1 MLLTILDFNP
11 RDRDPPEEGE
21 AKKRRKMKE
30 DGVVET
36 AFGNIASK
44 KRSGSGVEAAGETP
58 AGILL
63 GKRKNHPSVIA
74 ESEDDD
80 DLAVRAEYSESKPEA
95 AATAPPAAKRP
106 RRKEAELV
114 VVHSR
119 FFSSKAKIDML
130 NGKEAGKV
138 NEKPAESSLKTANSG
153 KDAES
158 KKEIAEATPSKKDDK
173 IVVAA
178 TPSPSEKARTPTSSE
193 KKRRRMRDGPGLF
206 EMLEESDKNPN
217 KRPSP
222 ALLYNTDNMKEEKSS
237 PLKEEEEKLRS
248 PLKSLPLP
256 RSSARSRLTP
266 LPEGGLRS
274 SQASRGAFKPV
285 GSSSQKS
292 VTEEGEESEG
302 DEAELR
308 KREVERTPFLKVEKK
323 PSLSQ
328 VY

>member
-21 AKKRRKMKE
+21 AKKKRKMKE
-30 DGVVET
+30 DGVLET

-44 KRSGSGVEAAGETP
+44 KRSGSGVEAAGKTP

-80 DLAVRAEYSESKPEA
+80 DLAVRAEYSESKPET

-130 NGKEAGKV
+130 NGKEARKV
-138 NEKPAESSLKTANSG
+138 DEKPAESSLKTANSG

-256 RSSARSRLTP
+256 RSSVRSRLTP
-266 LPEGGLRS
+266 LPEGGLHS

-285 GSSSQKS
+285 GSSQKS
-292 VTEEGEESEG
+292 VTEEGEEGEG
-302 DEAELR
+302 NEAEVR

-323 PSLSQ
+323 PSHSQ
-328 VY
+328 VN